1 MKLSYPIDNR
11 LVAYYTV
18 LVDVIQRRTEGGEIL
33 EIVVS
38 NKTSRPLYEQIATQ
52 IKTQIM
58 SGDLKAGEALPSIRA
73 LAKSLHISVL
83 TVQKAY
89 DLLQTDGFIETTAG
103 KGCYVS
109 VQNQDF
115 YLEEQQKKAGNPG
128 EYLLRASCCRFDIP
142 LGILG
147 SLPCFYVFLFCFYL
161 IRLDNKTDTSACSP
175 ADTTIIV
182 VSAICFLQCTDPV
195 CQACQVCTRQVAELL
210 NSVLIKFD
218 QSLMQA
224 VHA

>member
-1 MKLSYPIDNR
+1 M
-11 LVAYYTV
+11 
-18 LVDVIQRRTEGGEIL
+18 

-52 IKTQIM
+52 IKAQIM

-109 VQNQDF
+109 VP
-115 YLEEQQKKAGNPG
+115 KS
-128 EYLLRASCCRFDIP
+128 R
-142 LGILG
+142 
-147 SLPCFYVFLFCFYL
+147 FLFGG
-161 IRLDNKTDTSACSP
+161 A
-175 ADTTIIV
+175 
-182 VSAICFLQCTDPV
+182 
-195 CQACQVCTRQVAELL
+195 AEK
-210 NSVLIKFD
+210 NRGTF
-218 QSLMQA
+218 
-224 VHA
+224 

>member
-18 LVDVIQRRTEGGEIL
+18 LADVIQYRTEGGEIL

-109 VQNQDF
+109 VQTKIF
-115 YLEEQQKKAGNPG
+115 YLRTAEKNRGTFQRGNRNCAYKRNFT
-128 EYLLRASCCRFDIP
+128 E
-142 LGILG
+142 
-147 SLPCFYVFLFCFYL
+147 
-161 IRLDNKTDTSACSP
+161 
-175 ADTTIIV
+175 
-182 VSAICFLQCTDPV
+182 
-195 CQACQVCTRQVAELL
+195 
-210 NSVLIKFD
+210 
-218 QSLMQA
+218 
-224 VHA
+224 

>member
-115 YLEEQQKKAGNPG
+115 YLEEQQKKIEEHFSEAIEIARTSGISLNKLVD
-128 EYLLRASCCRFDIP
+128 LL
-142 LGILG
+142 
-147 SLPCFYVFLFCFYL
+147 
-161 IRLDNKTDTSACSP
+161 T
-175 ADTTIIV
+175 
-182 VSAICFLQCTDPV
+182 
-195 CQACQVCTRQVAELL
+195 LL
-210 NSVLIKFD
+210 YKED
-218 QSLMQA
+218 
-224 VHA
+224 